1 MAESG
6 DSSPHSAAATDDTH
20 HDGSEAYAAAAA
32 AAPAGHAPPPPVPVP
47 AKVRLMV
54 SYGGRIQPRPHDNQL
69 AYVNGETK
77 ILSLERPLRFRD
89 FAARLAALAG
99 GSLGDVCVKY
109 QLPGEDLDALVSVT
123 NDEDLDHLVLEYDR
137 LHLLRP
143 APGSSSGGGS
153 NRGGGGGSTLRL
165 RVFLFPVQPPP
176 PPPPPQPSGLLEPK
190 SAERHWFVEA
200 LNTFP
205 QQQQPQPKQE
215 KQQESVF
222 AQQSPPPPQ
231 QQKQQESVFAQ
242 QQQQQ
247 QSPPPPPPQQQAKH
261 ETVFVQ
267 VQHQQQ
273 QPPPQTAL
281 QMAPPQPHM
290 VLASASPDYLFGLDN
305 GFVPPPAVKVKDPAG
320 DPPTVRENVPVELPA
335 KNDDR
340 HPNPAPD
347 HVAVSP
353 AVPPAEF
360 QRQIQE
366 LEKLQV
372 ADNATHQPPP
382 APAPAPAALS
392 RNGSDDSLTRAY
404 PPAAAT
410 PPANADYYL
419 PKFPEKPPVPPPSSA
434 TAYLQMPGRYT
445 SVAPPGS
452 GADHAPVFF
461 IPAPHGYFAAAASPG
476 AATSY
481 PAMYAVA
488 PPSANA
494 NANANGNG
502 SLPAVSNA
510 AAYAPAPQVAYDS
523 NGRAIYYT
531 SMLPQYPSA
540 ANGMSAAGAVL
551 GAEPAKP
558 VAVKPTVS

>member
-20 HDGSEAYAAAAA
+20 HDGSESAAAAA
-32 AAPAGHAPPPPVPVP
+32 ATATAAGHAPPLPP

-77 ILSLERPLRFRD
+77 ILSLERPLRFAD

-99 GSLGDVCVKY
+99 NLGDICVKY

-123 NDEDLDHLVLEYDR
+123 NDEDLEHLVLEYDR

-143 APGSSSGGGS
+143 APGSGGGS
-153 NRGGGGGSTLRL
+153 NRGSTLRL
-165 RVFLFPVQPPP
+165 RVFLFPVQS
-176 PPPPPQPSGLLEPK
+176 PPPPPQPAGLLEPK
-190 SAERHWFVEA
+190 PQRHWFVEA
-200 LNTFP
+200 LNNV
-205 QQQQPQPKQE
+205 PQPKQE
-215 KQQESVF
+215 TSPSPVPVQQSPPQQKQESVF
-222 AQQSPPPPQ
+222 AQQS
-231 QQKQQESVFAQ
+231 
-242 QQQQQ
+242 
-247 QSPPPPPPQQQAKH
+247 SPPQAKH

-267 VQHQQQ
+267 
-273 QPPPQTAL
+273 QPPPQTVVH
-281 QMAPPQPHM
+281 MPPPQPHM
-290 VLASASPDYLFGLDN
+290 VLAAASPDYLFGLDN

-320 DPPTVRENVPVELPA
+320 EPPTVRENVPVELPA

-340 HPNPAPD
+340 HPNPAGE

-353 AVPPAEF
+353 VVSPAEF

-372 ADNATHQPPP
+372 AENGTHQPPP
-382 APAPAPAALS
+382 APAPAPAAAPAPAPVPAPAALP

-404 PPAAAT
+404 PPATAT
-410 PPANADYYL
+410 PPANAEYYL

-434 TAYLQMPGRYT
+434 PPATAYLQVPGRYT
-445 SVAPPGS
+445 SVAPGS

-461 IPAPHGYFAAAASPG
+461 IPAPHGYFAATASPG
-476 AATSY
+476 ATSF
-481 PAMYAVA
+481 PAVYAVA
-488 PPSANA
+488 PPNA

-502 SLPAVSNA
+502 SAPSPAVSNA
-510 AAYAPAPQVAYDS
+510 TAYAPAPQVAYDS

-540 ANGMSAAGAVL
+540 VNGMSASGAVL
-551 GAEPAKP
+551 GTEPTKP

>member
-6 DSSPHSAAATDDTH
+6 DSSPHSAAATDDAH
-20 HDGSEAYAAAAA
+20 HDGSEASAAAAA
-32 AAPAGHAPPPPVPVP
+32 HAAAAQPPLPP

-77 ILSLERPLRFRD
+77 ILSLDRPLRFAD
-89 FAARLAALAG
+89 FAARLAGLAA
-99 GSLGDVCVKY
+99 GSTTGGDVCVKY

-123 NDEDLDHLVLEYDR
+123 NDEDLEHLVLEYDR

-143 APGSSSGGGS
+143 SGSGAGGS
-153 NRGGGGGSTLRL
+153 NRGSTLRL
-165 RVFLFPVQPPP
+165 RVFLFPVQS
-176 PPPPPQPSGLLEPK
+176 PPPPPQPAGLLEPK
-190 SAERHWFVEA
+190 PERHWFVEA
-200 LNTFP
+200 LNTVPPPKQEPSPVAAPP
-205 QQQQPQPKQE
+205 QQQQSSPPQQHR
-215 KQQESVF
+215 QESVF
-222 AQQSPPPPQ
+222 VHHQSSPPQQAKQEAVFVQQAAPPPPQ
-231 QQKQQESVFAQ
+231 
-242 QQQQQ
+242 
-247 QSPPPPPPQQQAKH
+247 
-261 ETVFVQ
+261 TVV
-267 VQHQQQ
+267 
-273 QPPPQTAL
+273 
-281 QMAPPQPHM
+281 QMAAPHPHV
-290 VLASASPDYLFGLDN
+290 VLAAASPDYLFGLDN

-320 DPPTVRENVPVELPA
+320 DPPTARENVPVELPAA

-340 HPNPAPD
+340 HPNPAAPD

-353 AVPPAEF
+353 AVSPAEF

-366 LEKLQV
+366 LEKLQL

-382 APAPAPAALS
+382 PPVPAPAPAPAALP

-404 PPAAAT
+404 PPATPT
-410 PPANADYYL
+410 PPANAEYYL

-434 TAYLQMPGRYT
+434 PPATAYLQVPGRYT
-445 SVAPPGS
+445 SVAPGS

-461 IPAPHGYFAAAASPG
+461 IPAPHGYYAATASPG
-476 AATSY
+476 ATSF
-481 PAMYAVA
+481 PAVYAVA

-494 NANANGNG
+494 TANGSAPSPG
-502 SLPAVSNA
+502 AVSNA

-523 NGRAIYYT
+523 SGRAIYYT

-540 ANGMSAAGAVL
+540 VNGGMSAAGAVL
-551 GAEPAKP
+551 GTEPAKP

>member
-20 HDGSEAYAAAAA
+20 HEGSESAAAAA
-32 AAPAGHAPPPPVPVP
+32 VAAPPAGHAPPLPP

-77 ILSLERPLRFRD
+77 ILSLERPLRFAD

-99 GSLGDVCVKY
+99 NLGDICVKY

-123 NDEDLDHLVLEYDR
+123 NDEDLEHLVLEYDR

-143 APGSSSGGGS
+143 APGSGGGS
-153 NRGGGGGSTLRL
+153 NRGSTLRL
-165 RVFLFPVQPPP
+165 RVFLFPVQS
-176 PPPPPQPSGLLEPK
+176 PPPPPQPAGLLEPK
-190 SAERHWFVEA
+190 AERHWFVEA
-200 LNTFP
+200 LNTVP
-205 QQQQPQPKQE
+205 SLPKQE
-215 KQQESVF
+215 TSPPPPPTVP
-222 AQQSPPPPQ
+222 AQQSPP
-231 QQKQQESVFAQ
+231 QQKQDSVFAHQ
-242 QQQQQ
+242 S
-247 QSPPPPPPQQQAKH
+247 SPPQAKQEAVFVQQPPPPQ
-261 ETVFVQ
+261 TV
-267 VQHQQQ
+267 
-273 QPPPQTAL
+273 L
-281 QMAPPQPHM
+281 QMPPPQPHM
-290 VLASASPDYLFGLDN
+290 VIASPDYLFGLDN
-305 GFVPPPAVKVKDPAG
+305 GFVPPPAVKVRDPAG

-340 HPNPAPD
+340 HPNPAGD

-353 AVPPAEF
+353 VVSPAEF

-372 ADNATHQPPP
+372 ADNSTHQQPP
-382 APAPAPAALS
+382 APAPAPAAAPAPAPAPAPALP

-404 PPAAAT
+404 PPAIAT

-434 TAYLQMPGRYT
+434 PPATAYLQMPGRYT
-445 SVAPPGS
+445 SVAPGS

-461 IPAPHGYFAAAASPG
+461 IPAPHGYFAATASPG
-476 AATSY
+476 ATSY
-481 PAMYAVA
+481 PAVYAVA
-488 PPSANA
+488 PP

-502 SLPAVSNA
+502 SAPSPAVSNA
-510 AAYAPAPQVAYDS
+510 TAYAPAPQVAYDS

-540 ANGMSAAGAVL
+540 VNGMSAAGAVL

>member
-1 MAESG
+1 MADSG

-20 HDGSEAYAAAAA
+20 HEGSEAAAAA
-32 AAPAGHAPPPPVPVP
+32 GAAHAPPQPPP
-47 AKVRLMV
+47 KVRLMV

-77 ILSLERPLRFRD
+77 ILSLERPLRFAD

-99 GSLGDVCVKY
+99 NPGDVCVKY

-123 NDEDLDHLVLEYDR
+123 NDEDLEHLVLEYDR

-143 APGSSSGGGS
+143 APGSGGGS
-153 NRGGGGGSTLRL
+153 SRGGSTLRL
-165 RVFLFPVQPPP
+165 RVFLFPVQS

-190 SAERHWFVEA
+190 PERHWFVEA
-200 LNTFP
+200 LNNV
-205 QQQQPQPKQE
+205 PQPKQE
-215 KQQESVF
+215 AVPAQQSPPQQKQESVF
-222 AQQSPPPPQ
+222 AQQSSPPQ
-231 QQKQQESVFAQ
+231 QKQ
-242 QQQQQ
+242 
-247 QSPPPPPPQQQAKH
+247 

-267 VQHQQQ
+267 QPSPAVVQVAAPQQ
-273 QPPPQTAL
+273 QP
-281 QMAPPQPHM
+281 M
-290 VLASASPDYLFGLDN
+290 VLTPAGPDYLFGLDN

-320 DPPTVRENVPVELPA
+320 DPPTVRENVPVEIPA

-340 HPNPAPD
+340 QPNPAGD

-353 AVPPAEF
+353 VVSPAKF

-382 APAPAPAALS
+382 PAPAPAAASAPLP

-404 PPAAAT
+404 PPATAT
-410 PPANADYYL
+410 PTANGEYYL

-434 TAYLQMPGRYT
+434 PPATAYLQVPGRYT
-445 SVAPPGS
+445 SVAPGS
-452 GADHAPVFF
+452 GADHGPVFF
-461 IPAPHGYFAAAASPG
+461 IPAPHGYFAATAAPG
-476 AATSY
+476 ATSY

-488 PPSANA
+488 PPNA
-494 NANANGNG
+494 NANSNG
-502 SLPAVSNA
+502 SAPAPAVSNA
-510 AAYAPAPQVAYDS
+510 TAYAPAPQVAYDS

-540 ANGMSAAGAVL
+540 VNGMSAAAAVL
-551 GAEPAKP
+551 GTEPAKP

>member
-20 HDGSEAYAAAAA
+20 HEGSETAAA
-32 AAPAGHAPPPPVPVP
+32 AAPVGHAPPLPP

-77 ILSLERPLRFRD
+77 ILSLERPLRFAD

-99 GSLGDVCVKY
+99 NLGDICVKY

-123 NDEDLDHLVLEYDR
+123 NDEDLEHLVLEYDR

-143 APGSSSGGGS
+143 APGSGSGSS
-153 NRGGGGGSTLRL
+153 RGGSTLRL
-165 RVFLFPVQPPP
+165 RVFLFPVQS
-176 PPPPPQPSGLLEPK
+176 PPPPPQPAGLLEPK
-190 SAERHWFVEA
+190 PERHWFVEA
-200 LNTFP
+200 LNTV
-205 QQQQPQPKQE
+205 PQPKQE
-215 KQQESVF
+215 TSPSPVPAQQSSPPQQKQESVF
-222 AQQSPPPPQ
+222 AQQSSPPQ
-231 QQKQQESVFAQ
+231 VKQEA
-242 QQQQQ
+242 
-247 QSPPPPPPQQQAKH
+247 
-261 ETVFVQ
+261 VFVP
-267 VQHQQQ
+267 H
-273 QPPPQTAL
+273 PPPQTVM
-281 QMAPPQPHM
+281 QMPPPQAHM
-290 VLASASPDYLFGLDN
+290 VIAAASPDYLFGLDN

-320 DPPTVRENVPVELPA
+320 DPPTVRENVPVEIPA

-340 HPNPAPD
+340 NPNPAGD

-353 AVPPAEF
+353 VVSPAEF

-372 ADNATHQPPP
+372 ADNATHQQPPP
-382 APAPAPAALS
+382 APAPAPASAALP

-404 PPAAAT
+404 PPATAT
-410 PPANADYYL
+410 PPANPEYYL

-434 TAYLQMPGRYT
+434 PPATAYLQMPGRYT
-445 SVAPPGS
+445 SVAPGS

-461 IPAPHGYFAAAASPG
+461 IPAPHGYFAATASPG
-476 AATSY
+476 ATSF
-481 PAMYAVA
+481 PAVYAVA
-488 PPSANA
+488 PP
-494 NANANGNG
+494 NANGNG
-502 SLPAVSNA
+502 SAPSPAVSNA
-510 AAYAPAPQVAYDS
+510 TAYAPAPQVAYDS

-540 ANGMSAAGAVL
+540 VNGMSAAGAVL
-551 GAEPAKP
+551 GTEPAKP
-558 VAVKPTVS
+558 TVS

>member
-20 HDGSEAYAAAAA
+20 HEGSEAAAAA
-32 AAPAGHAPPPPVPVP
+32 AAPAGHAPPLPP

-77 ILSLERPLRFRD
+77 ILSLERPLRFAD

-99 GSLGDVCVKY
+99 NMGDICVKY

-123 NDEDLDHLVLEYDR
+123 NDEDLEHLVLEYDR

-143 APGSSSGGGS
+143 APGSGGGS
-153 NRGGGGGSTLRL
+153 NRGSTLRL
-165 RVFLFPVQPPP
+165 RVFLFPVQS
-176 PPPPPQPSGLLEPK
+176 PPPPPQPAGLLEPK
-190 SAERHWFVEA
+190 AERHWFVEA
-200 LNTFP
+200 LNNVQSQPKQESVFAHQSSP
-205 QQQQPQPKQE
+205 PQPKQE
-215 KQQESVF
+215 SVF
-222 AQQSPPPPQ
+222 
-231 QQKQQESVFAQ
+231 V
-242 QQQQQ
+242 
-247 QSPPPPPPQQQAKH
+247 
-261 ETVFVQ
+261 
-267 VQHQQQ
+267 Q
-273 QPPPQTAL
+273 QPPPQTVV
-281 QMAPPQPHM
+281 QMPPPPQPHM
-290 VLASASPDYLFGLDN
+290 VIASPDYLFGLDN
-305 GFVPPPAVKVKDPAG
+305 GFVPPPAVKVRDPAG

-340 HPNPAPD
+340 HPNPAGD

-353 AVPPAEF
+353 VVSPAEF

-372 ADNATHQPPP
+372 ADNATHHQPPAPAPAAAPAP
-382 APAPAPAALS
+382 APAPAPAALP

-404 PPAAAT
+404 PPATAT
-410 PPANADYYL
+410 PPVNSDYYL

-434 TAYLQMPGRYT
+434 PPATAYLQMPGRYT
-445 SVAPPGS
+445 SVAPGS

-461 IPAPHGYFAAAASPG
+461 IPAPHGYFAATASPG
-476 AATSY
+476 ATSF
-481 PAMYAVA
+481 PAVYAVA
-488 PPSANA
+488 PPNA
-494 NANANGNG
+494 TANGNG
-502 SLPAVSNA
+502 SAPSPAVSNA
-510 AAYAPAPQVAYDS
+510 TAYAAPQVAYDS

-540 ANGMSAAGAVL
+540 VNGMSAAGAVL
-551 GAEPAKP
+551 GTEPAKP